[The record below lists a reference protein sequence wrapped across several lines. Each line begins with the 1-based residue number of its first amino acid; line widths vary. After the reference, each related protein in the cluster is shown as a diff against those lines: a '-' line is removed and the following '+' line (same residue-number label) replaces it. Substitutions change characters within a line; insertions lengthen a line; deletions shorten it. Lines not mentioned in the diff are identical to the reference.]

1 MANKR
6 IEHPLRTIEL
16 TYDELTP
23 FHPFEE
29 EMLDRYTILHNFVK
43 DLCEEYDNVQNK
55 YHEHDRHIKRV
66 IVRFRAIKV
75 RMHHL
80 TVSSKSLINR
90 MIPDKAE
97 IDQVIAEGKEFKAL
111 ISEFNEDVEY
121 LASQSAE
128 MHTIFA
134 PLDDKDSQLA
144 EIFREYRAFRGE
156 LAGNHANCSLDFE
169 QYDNDEQAFLGS
181 LNDMA
186 GKQTQFIN
194 VCNEVIDRYNL
205 LIAEVE
211 KTMEEWNKCNGM
223 LEMVSLLGVTPHDIT
238 RICLN

>member
-1 MANKR
+1 
-6 IEHPLRTIEL
+6 
-16 TYDELTP
+16 
-23 FHPFEE
+23 
-29 EMLDRYTILHNFVK
+29 
-43 DLCEEYDNVQNK
+43 
-55 YHEHDRHIKRV
+55 
-66 IVRFRAIKV
+66 
-75 RMHHL
+75 
-80 TVSSKSLINR
+80 